1 MYTIEKLKFTLDI
14 FKSLMGN
21 RASHAVSIYLPMHK
35 SGKEQNEHLAQAN
48 LKTCI
53 RDVHKFLRQY
63 QMNEDDI
70 TNYTEQLKML
80 LAETEIWRKP
90 SDGLAIFMD
99 KKGMNYF
106 PFPISF
112 NMQTYVADHFYLKPL
127 LPLYHNDGT
136 YYLLEL
142 SQDYVKLYEGSK
154 NGFKDMI
161 IRDFAPDQLEKAVG
175 FDFRP
180 KMLQFR
186 SGQDAHGSGVF
197 HGHGEGKDDAKKE
210 ILNFLRAID
219 KGINKMIK
227 DQSAPLVLAC
237 PESLFSL
244 YKKVNSYKNL
254 YNKYVSGDPE
264 FKNKKEMHK
273 LSWNLVKDY
282 FKMGK
287 ISKLTQFNEL
297 YHTSKV
303 SYKPSDIIPAAIN
316 GKIDTLFI
324 AKDTDLFGVYNKE
337 TNKVRLDDSRDEHN
351 ISLIN
356 YAALQTFNQRGKVF
370 ELEPNEMP
378 VKSEP
383 ITAIYR
389 Y

>member
-1 MYTIEKLKFTLDI
+1 
-14 FKSLMGN
+14 
-21 RASHAVSIYLPMHK
+21 
-35 SGKEQNEHLAQAN
+35 
-48 LKTCI
+48 
-53 RDVHKFLRQY
+53 
-63 QMNEDDI
+63 
-70 TNYTEQLKML
+70 
-80 LAETEIWRKP
+80 
-90 SDGLAIFMD
+90 
-99 KKGMNYF
+99 
-106 PFPISF
+106 
-112 NMQTYVADHFYLKPL
+112 
-127 LPLYHNDGT
+127 
-136 YYLLEL
+136 
-142 SQDYVKLYEGSK
+142 
-154 NGFKDMI
+154 
-161 IRDFAPDQLEKAVG
+161 
-175 FDFRP
+175 
-180 KMLQFR
+180 
-186 SGQDAHGSGVF
+186 
-197 HGHGEGKDDAKKE
+197 
-210 ILNFLRAID
+210 
-219 KGINKMIK
+219 MIK

>member
-63 QMNEDDI
+63 KMNEDDI

-142 SQDYVKLYEGSK
+142 SRI
-154 NGFKDMI
+154 M
-161 IRDFAPDQLEKAVG
+161 
-175 FDFRP
+175 
-180 KMLQFR
+180 
-186 SGQDAHGSGVF
+186 
-197 HGHGEGKDDAKKE
+197 
-210 ILNFLRAID
+210 
-219 KGINKMIK
+219 
-227 DQSAPLVLAC
+227 
-237 PESLFSL
+237 
-244 YKKVNSYKNL
+244 
-254 YNKYVSGDPE
+254 
-264 FKNKKEMHK
+264 
-273 LSWNLVKDY
+273 
-282 FKMGK
+282 
-287 ISKLTQFNEL
+287 
-297 YHTSKV
+297 
-303 SYKPSDIIPAAIN
+303 
-316 GKIDTLFI
+316 
-324 AKDTDLFGVYNKE
+324 
-337 TNKVRLDDSRDEHN
+337 
-351 ISLIN
+351 
-356 YAALQTFNQRGKVF
+356 
-370 ELEPNEMP
+370 
-378 VKSEP
+378 
-383 ITAIYR
+383 
-389 Y
+389 

>member
-1 MYTIEKLKFTLDI
+1 MYTIEKLKFGPDT

-21 RASHAVSIYLPMHK
+21 RASHAVSIFLPLHK
-35 SGKEQNEHLAQAN
+35 TGKEQNEHLAQST
-48 LKTCI
+48 LKRCI
-53 RDVHKFLRQY
+53 REVHNVLKLY
-63 QMNEDDI
+63 HMNEGEIKDYI
-70 TNYTEQLKML
+70 AQLKSL
-80 LAETEIWRKP
+80 LEETEIWRKP
-90 SDGLAIFMD
+90 SDGLAIFLD
-99 KKGMNYF
+99 KKGLNYF

-112 NMQTYVADHFYLKPL
+112 KTQTYVSDHFYLKPL

-154 NGFKDMI
+154 YGFKDMI
-161 IRDFAPDQLEKAVG
+161 IRDFAPDKLEKAVG
-175 FDFRP
+175 SDFRS

-186 SGQDAHGSGVF
+186 SGQDAHGSGAF
-197 HGHGEGKDDAKKE
+197 HGYGEGKDDVKKE
-210 ILNFLRAID
+210 LITFLRAID
-219 KGINKMIK
+219 KGINKKIT
-227 DQSAPLVLAC
+227 DQRAPLVLAC
-237 PESLFSL
+237 SEPLYSL
-244 YKKVNSYKNL
+244 YNKVNSYKNL
-254 YNKYVSGDPE
+254 YSKNISGDPE

-273 LSWNLVKDY
+273 LSWKLLEEY

-287 ISKLTQFNEL
+287 KSKLDQFNEW

-303 SYKPSDIIPAAIN
+303 SYNPAEIIPAAIH

-337 TNKVRLDDSRDEHN
+337 TNKVRFDDSRDVHN

-356 YAALQTFNQRGKVF
+356 YAALQTFNQGGKVF
-370 ELEPNEMP
+370 EIEQNEMP